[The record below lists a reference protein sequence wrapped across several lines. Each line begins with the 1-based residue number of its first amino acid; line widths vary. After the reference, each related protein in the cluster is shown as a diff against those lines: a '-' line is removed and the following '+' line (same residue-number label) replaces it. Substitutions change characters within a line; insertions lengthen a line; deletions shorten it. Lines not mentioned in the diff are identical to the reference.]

1 MFDLLKAE
9 ENEGRVPG
17 SARTGSVLLIT
28 GYSATLS
35 GWESPFKQA
44 LSINV
49 FIFTSGG
56 SALLGH

>member
-44 LSINV
+44 LSV
-49 FIFTSGG
+49 LMCLYLHPAAQLF
-56 SALLGH
+56 